1 MSAYARS
8 AVLLMTPST
17 FRQRKSGDKKST
29 APNERSDVM
38 DSVKSHGN
46 AALNSAVGSSFR
58 WNSKTKLSRQIH
70 IHKEPPSSC
79 IAFQDENSQLHATM
93 QHHSL
98 SQLTMSQLS
107 DAGRSFSQRS
117 GSHIA
122 GVDTNTCTNRFTAVG
137 SRDKFLRS
145 ANRDRREYGGLRY
158 NHPSATSST
167 AQTATSTRS
176 HTEHENFIDVHD
188 GKMFFSQCS
197 QQSDGNTTAKRSSS
211 SIPKTLGN
219 NEGDSRGTTFAGTK
233 GHSKPY
239 NHLQSRSDATW
250 RRTSYKIAGSECS
263 PKNTQGSSHTYPPS
277 QTSCISLLEQDSQQ
291 DFTEKFK
298 SQPLLPSK
306 GDVLDSRLG
315 TDQTRQGHAN
325 ERVHISST
333 KKRSWMEACMDVITT
348 PYRRNKNIKRKGG
361 GVIDHRAADT
371 HIAKKRMDSNGKNAN
386 SKNCPQSIMPCN
398 QNSNAAT
405 SLASHVL
412 EVFQTPARS
421 KSSNHR
427 DEKNTPV
434 PARGDANREKVT
446 PSPGHDTSKK
456 VPNHQTLSK
465 EKEELNALLGEVS
478 EQTNSHIS
486 LKDKMEEMI
495 ASSKDNLLQEIQYAK
510 ESLEDVISR
519 AKTLGQ
525 CLNDKL
531 DLLKTTES
539 NIIQSLER
547 KGEEERES
555 ICTRGGEIMEEII
568 RKGDDKLK
576 NHLEYL
582 HEEKVSMLE
591 SIKTAVEEMG
601 SKVQKTISDETKKE
615 FEEVKKFMDEIM
627 MKGKDLCDSSRRC
640 MEVDSSTSKPR
651 EDDLPTK
658 KSSRLKLNRKDNDKR
673 FESSPKVMI
682 TDDTEKPEIAF
693 VEDRPRNGTAKI
705 RRTRKKSTKD
715 NILQRNDTKAPIK
728 SVEVHSVPND
738 LELSPLSNK
747 SQMNTYGYSD
757 SNGGTQLEA
766 RDDKIHEGN
775 QVVPSSGT
783 TDPCNIVPAQ
793 NSNSASVKSKTGIND
808 GVQSRS
814 EPALTVNHERTD
826 SVPTSKTQDTL
837 HGIPLRPRTARCSR
851 FKDIPKPTETPS
863 NAYSG
868 SHFNNS

>member
-1 MSAYARS
+1 
-8 AVLLMTPST
+8 
-17 FRQRKSGDKKST
+17 
-29 APNERSDVM
+29 
-38 DSVKSHGN
+38 
-46 AALNSAVGSSFR
+46 
-58 WNSKTKLSRQIH
+58 
-70 IHKEPPSSC
+70 
-79 IAFQDENSQLHATM
+79 
-93 QHHSL
+93 
-98 SQLTMSQLS
+98 
-107 DAGRSFSQRS
+107 
-117 GSHIA
+117 
-122 GVDTNTCTNRFTAVG
+122 
-137 SRDKFLRS
+137 
-145 ANRDRREYGGLRY
+145 
-158 NHPSATSST
+158 
-167 AQTATSTRS
+167 
-176 HTEHENFIDVHD
+176 
-188 GKMFFSQCS
+188 
-197 QQSDGNTTAKRSSS
+197 
-211 SIPKTLGN
+211 
-219 NEGDSRGTTFAGTK
+219 
-233 GHSKPY
+233 
-239 NHLQSRSDATW
+239 
-250 RRTSYKIAGSECS
+250 
-263 PKNTQGSSHTYPPS
+263 
-277 QTSCISLLEQDSQQ
+277 
-291 DFTEKFK
+291 
-298 SQPLLPSK
+298 
-306 GDVLDSRLG
+306 
-315 TDQTRQGHAN
+315 
-325 ERVHISST
+325 
-333 KKRSWMEACMDVITT
+333 
-348 PYRRNKNIKRKGG
+348 
-361 GVIDHRAADT
+361 
-371 HIAKKRMDSNGKNAN
+371 MDSNGKNAN

-434 PARGDANREKVT
+434 PARGDVNREKVT

-478 EQTNSHIS
+478 EQTNCHIS

-851 FKDIPKPTETPS
+851 FKDIPKPTETPF

-868 SHFNNS
+868 SHFNNSENFEDKYKMTAIHSPDKCTPKMLVRKSIISDPPKASGRRKKRTYQRLCTKNKTGEEYHYKSKRTLLGTLSISNLTLDERQSSINSPPLFSNSTYQYEVLDNDKVLSAPLLPDFEDSRYRTTRKTLSLRTRPITNFDVDSSSKGEDVFEFR